1 MNKIVLTQDNQRLD
15 KVVYDYYGDLAMFDA
30 VLAANTHITN
40 TILDKGV
47 ELSMPEQITTT
58 EEDKLW

>member
-1 MNKIVLTQDNQRLD
+1 MNKIILTQNNQRLD

-30 VLAANTHITN
+30 VLAANTHIAN
-40 TILDKGV
+40 TILDEGV

>member
-15 KVVYDYYGDLAMFDA
+15 KVVHDYYGDLAMFDA

-40 TILDKGV
+40 TILNKGV

>member
-15 KVVYDYYGDLAMFDA
+15 KVVYDYYGDLTMFDA

-47 ELSMPEQITTT
+47 ELSMPEQVTTT
-58 EEDKLW
+58 EEGKLW